1 MLACQHDNMKSRGH
15 LMDNVFVLAPFRATQ
30 IRPASHPCVLLS
42 SVAGLPVPLSPT
54 ALLAEGSRTAGAQ
67 PVCPLQVGPRERA
80 HVSPFS
86 GLIKVFSCSSPYF
99 FLSPPFSLVLTPHRS
114 HPSSFDLQYLHHPP
128 VPIVATGNLRN
139 APPPPRCPR
148 CIEHPAKCEPI
159 SGGGWSAKPQ
169 STSCRWQP
177 SLRWL

>member
-1 MLACQHDNMKSRGH
+1 MA
-15 LMDNVFVLAPFRATQ
+15 FVLAPFRATH

-42 SVAGLPVPLSPT
+42 SVAGLPVPQ
-54 ALLAEGSRTAGAQ
+54 LLCWLRAPG
-67 PVCPLQVGPRERA
+67 LQVHSLSAHYRWARERERA

-128 VPIVATGNLRN
+128 VPIVAMGNLRN

>member
-1 MLACQHDNMKSRGH
+1 MLACQHDNMKRGH
-15 LMDNVFVLAPFRATQ
+15 LMDNGVRFGTFQ
-30 IRPASHPCVLLS
+30 SNSHQTSLS
-42 SVAGLPVPLSPT
+42 SLCPSVKCCWVASSPT

-67 PVCPLQVGPRERA
+67 PVCPLQVGPRERERA

-128 VPIVATGNLRN
+128 VPIVAMGNLRN